1 DLLKAVYDE
10 HNSWCQTHGLR
21 YPGFVEP
28 QIIENPPDL
37 GPLGVS
43 VPPPAAPAPAP
54 ALPPAPPARLAPPAP
69 PAPPAPG
76 APPGHSAPAPG
87 MPQFAPPQM
96 APPPMGMPQGHGDYY
111 RPMTAYGSKGAPH
124 GKGPYG

>member
-54 ALPPAPPARLAPPAP
+54 ALPPAP
-69 PAPPAPG
+69 
-76 APPGHSAPAPG
+76 G